1 MLRPVVGLAET
12 LPKTDL
18 EHIAVEAIRRH
29 RQLRDEAE
37 ALEASYSEQPSKS
50 ADTVGP
56 SRLAWVSAMIYMH
69 TQQTLLSALLDVLG
83 YIPDVPDDKPG
94 RQLKSA

>member
-1 MLRPVVGLAET
+1 
-12 LPKTDL
+12 
-18 EHIAVEAIRRH
+18 
-29 RQLRDEAE
+29 
-37 ALEASYSEQPSKS
+37 
-50 ADTVGP
+50 
-56 SRLAWVSAMIYMH
+56 MIYMH